1 MINMGNSEIIQIID
15 AVARERGIPKVE
27 LIQAMEQAYQ
37 IAGRKKYGVEHNIRA
52 KIDPNTGEI
61 KLYRVR
67 IVVEEPENMFTEI
80 APQDAL
86 HINSDV
92 EMGGEI
98 LEELPPIELGRVA
111 AQTAKQVIVQKVG
124 EAERAKQYQDYKD
137 RKGDIINGTVKR
149 IEFGN
154 IIVDLGR
161 AEGVLRRDQQIRTET
176 FRVGDRIKTYVLD
189 VRPEQKGPQIFLS
202 RSDSQFLVKLFEI
215 EVPEIYD
222 NVIEVRAVAREPGS
236 KAKIAVFAADVGID
250 PVGSCVG
257 IKGARVRAITNELG
271 GEKIDVVVWDKNVAQ
286 YVINAMT
293 PAEISKIV
301 FDEDRGRVEAIVP
314 DDQLSI
320 AVGKRGQNVR
330 LASKITGWTID
341 VLTEEQESNRR
352 TEEFTNTTQLFM
364 KELEVEEVIAQ
375 LLSAEGYNSIYQIAS
390 SEDDVLVSIEGFDQE
405 LVEELK
411 NRAINYIETQ
421 NEDIIEKLEELGV
434 EQDLID
440 NLTLQP
446 EYILKLAEY
455 GVKTIEDL
463 GEMTLKEFREI
474 VPDTAMSKD
483 EILQLID
490 YAKNNIAQQES
501 NDKSENNS
509 EQE

>member
-1 MINMGNSEIIQIID
+1 MINVGNSEIIQIVD
-15 AVARERGIPKVE
+15 SVARERGIPKAD
-27 LIQAMEQAYQ
+27 LIQALEQAYQ
-37 IAGRKKYGVEHNIRA
+37 IAGRKKYGAEHNIRA
-52 KIDPNTGEI
+52 KIDQNTGEI
-61 KLYRVR
+61 KLYRVMT
-67 IVVEEPENMFTEI
+67 VVEEPENLFTDI
-80 APQDAL
+80 APKDAL
-86 HINSDV
+86 HLDPSV
-92 EMGGEI
+92 EIGGEI

-111 AQTAKQVIVQKVG
+111 AQTAKQVIIQKVG

-149 IEFGN
+149 IEYGN
-154 IIVDLGR
+154 IIVDIGR
-161 AEGVLRRDQQIRTET
+161 AEGVLRRDQQISAES
-176 FRVGDRIKTYVLD
+176 FKVGDRIKAYVLD
-189 VRPEQKGPQIFLS
+189 VRPETKGPQIFLS
-202 RSDSQFLVKLFEI
+202 RTDSQFLVKLFEI

-222 NVIEVRAVAREPGS
+222 NVIEIRAVAREPGS
-236 KAKIAVFAADVGID
+236 KAKIAVYAADTGID

-257 IKGARVRAITNELG
+257 VKGARVRAITNELS
-271 GEKIDVVVWDKNVAQ
+271 GEKIDVVVWNKNVAQ

-341 VLTEEQESNRR
+341 VLTEEQESKRR
-352 TEEFTNTTQLFM
+352 SEEFTNTTALFM
-364 KELEVEEVIAQ
+364 KELQVEEVIAQ

-390 SEDDVLVSIEGFDQE
+390 SDDDVLASIEGFDKE

-411 NRAINYIETQ
+411 NRAINYIEAQ
-421 NEDIIEKLEELGV
+421 NEEIIDKLEKLGV
-434 EQDLID
+434 EQELID
-440 NLTLQP
+440 TLTLQP

-463 GEMTLKEFREI
+463 GEMTLREFREI
-474 VPDTAMSKD
+474 VPDTAISKD
-483 EILQLID
+483 EIIQLIE
-490 YAKNNIAQQES
+490 YAKNYAKEDSSGDKSS
-501 NDKSENNS
+501 NDSES
-509 EQE
+509 

>member
-1 MINMGNSEIIQIID
+1 MINIGNAEIIQIVD
-15 AVARERGIPKVE
+15 AVARERGIPKAE

-37 IAGRKKYGVEHNIRA
+37 IAGRKKYGAEHNIRA

-61 KLYRVR
+61 KLYRVLT
-67 IVVEEPENMFTEI
+67 IVEELENVITEI
-80 APQDAL
+80 SPKDAL
-86 HINSDV
+86 HLDPQAEI
-92 EMGGEI
+92 GGEI

-154 IIVDLGR
+154 IIVDIGR

-176 FRVGDRIKTYVLD
+176 FRVGDRIKAYVLD
-189 VRPEQKGPQIFLS
+189 VRPEPKGPQIFLS

-222 NVIEVRAVAREPGS
+222 NVIEIRAVAREPGS

-257 IKGARVRAITNELG
+257 IKGSRVRAITNELS
-271 GEKIDVVVWDKNVAQ
+271 GEKIDVVVWNKNVAQ

-301 FDEDRGRVEAIVP
+301 FDEDRGRAEAIVP

-341 VLTEEQESNRR
+341 VLTEEQESTRR
-352 TEEFTNTTQLFM
+352 SEEFANTTALFM

-390 SEDDVLVSIEGFDQE
+390 SEDDALISIEGFDQD

-421 NEDIIEKLEELGV
+421 NEEIIEKLEQLGV

-440 NLTLQP
+440 TLTLQP

-463 GEMTLKEFREI
+463 GEMTLREFRDI
-474 VPDTAMSKD
+474 VPDNAMSKD
-483 EILQLID
+483 EILQLIE
-490 YAKNNIAQQES
+490 YAKNYEEES
-501 NDKSENNS
+501 IEEKSEEDDS
-509 EQE
+509 TK